1 MKKQITLL
9 TLFFTCL
16 PAFSSHVVCD
26 GGAGYNRFGFWD
38 PCPKWHVEE
47 GPRPEA
53 EYPIDANRVGQV
65 ERVRKNIDGS
75 VTVWRHG
82 SPNDERWQQVDEN
95 TWERT
100 H

>member
-1 MKKQITLL
+1 MKKIICALL
-9 TLFFTCL
+9 LCIVAQSSFSATVCEGGWNKYGEWSSCL
-16 PAFSSHVVCD
+16 KTH
-26 GGAGYNRFGFWD
+26 
-38 PCPKWHVEE
+38 
-47 GPRPEA
+47 EA
-53 EYPIDANRVGQV
+53 PGLTADYLGKRPIDANRVGQV

-75 VTVWRHG
+75 VTVLRHG

>member
-1 MKKQITLL
+1 MKFFLAFFCA
-9 TLFFTCL
+9 LFLSTTV
-16 PAFSSHVVCD
+16 SSALVC
-26 GGAGYNRFGFWD
+26 
-38 PCPKWHVEE
+38 EE
-47 GPRPEA
+47 GVNKYGEWSPCYRTHRVPGPAPEV
-53 EYPIDANRVGQV
+53 EYPVDANRVGQV